1 MPVPWVFLDGVTT
14 ADIAF
19 RASGGSLEELF
30 ASAVDAVVAAMVSE
44 PRAILPRDQR
54 LVSLRAESVE
64 MLLYELLEA
73 VIFHK
78 DAEGLLLRVAVVEV
92 HGERGEWSL
101 TATLRGERIDPQR
114 HERASD
120 VKAVTLQGYAV
131 WQAGGAWTADVVL
144 DV

>member
-1 MPVPWVFLDGVTT
+1 VPVPWSFLDGVTT

-30 ASAVDAVVAAMVSE
+30 ASAVDAVVASMVSE

-92 HGERGEWSL
+92 HRERGEWSL
-101 TATLRGERIDPQR
+101 TATLRGERIDLQR
-114 HERASD
+114 HQRASD

-131 WQAGGAWTADVVL
+131 WQAGGSWTADVVL